1 MTFGFIQIYTIEKNI
16 IEPDGLKILTEWKIL
31 LTPNEEYINNK
42 INYDNYIS
50 GIKNIN
56 IIDTFRMD
64 FNKLHFIF
72 MHARNRSLIGSIK
85 NGVLT
90 VVGDNK
96 LTLLILDLPV
106 NYEFES
112 IPLSLKA
119 TNYFLDKHGL
129 PPF

>member
-31 LTPNEEYINNK
+31 LTPNEEYVNSK

-72 MHARNRSLIGSIK
+72 MHARNRSLISSIK

-96 LTLLILDLPV
+96 QILLILDLPV
-106 NYEFES
+106 LYEIES

-119 TNYFLDKHGL
+119 TNDFLDKHGL

>member
-72 MHARNRSLIGSIK
+72 MHARNRSLISSIK

-96 LTLLILDLPV
+96 QILLILDLPV
-106 NYEFES
+106 LYEIES

-119 TNYFLDKHGL
+119 TNDFLDKHGL

>member
-31 LTPNEEYINNK
+31 LTPNEEYINSN

-72 MHARNRSLIGSIK
+72 MHARNRSLIASIK

-96 LTLLILDLPV
+96 ITLLILDLPV
-106 NYEFES
+106 LYEIES

-119 TNYFLDKHGL
+119 TNNFLDKHGL